1 MSDDM
6 NDADARRLAEAVGDR
21 LTQVLN
27 PLAKTLELM
36 NERLDAVDRRV
47 VFLEANHH
55 RPEIDALRT
64 AVVKLETE
72 SDTTLAREAAERKAD
87 VAALRSDV
95 EALTAWRNQ
104 MAGAAT
110 LFGWVR
116 SSWPVV
122 VGAVAV
128 LGAWL
133 KFGGDAP

>member
-1 MSDDM
+1 M
-6 NDADARRLAEAVGDR
+6 NEVDARRLAEAVGEH

-27 PLAKTLELM
+27 PLAKTLERM

-55 RPEIDALRT
+55 RPEIDSLRSGAL
-64 AVVKLETE
+64 KLETE
-72 SDTTLAREAAERKAD
+72 VDTALAREMSERKAD
-87 VAALRSDV
+87 VATLRAEI

-116 SSWPVV
+116 SSWPIIA
-122 VGAVAV
+122 GAVA
-128 LGAWL
+128 LLAAWL